1 MTNLYNNFSAKAL
14 FFTGLLIM
22 PALLFNPIT
31 ELRIA
36 QFLFFW
42 FLAFLFGKKTNP
54 VVTLLVL
61 IFIIAFNLI
70 IPYGRVLFSIGIF
83 KITSGALTAGIHR
96 AFTLSALVMLSK
108 VMIKDDL
115 HIPGAFGG
123 ILSESLKIF
132 SLLTGKKY
140 RLTGKNFIAD
150 IDNMMIE
157 ISRDKIIGTSEQ
169 GLGTGEKLKTKP
181 IGFVILALIVI
192 ISWLPW
198 VINILKVF

>member
-14 FFTGLLIM
+14 FITGLLIM

-54 VVTLLVL
+54 VVTLLVI

-108 VMIKDDL
+108 VTIKDDL

-157 ISRDKIIGTSEQ
+157 ISRDKIIGTREQ
-169 GLGTGEKLKTKP
+169 GLGTGEQIKTTP
-181 IGFVILALIVI
+181 IGFIILALIVI

-198 VINILKVF
+198 VINIPKVF

>member
-108 VMIKDDL
+108 ITIKDDL

-140 RLTGKNFIAD
+140 RLTRKNFIAD

-157 ISRDKIIGTSEQ
+157 ISRDKIIGTREQ
-169 GLGTGEKLKTKP
+169 GLGTGEQIKTKP

-198 VINILKVF
+198 VINIPKVF